1 MNETFKDTSYH
12 IACLHSGAKWET
24 EKNCWGENMAYN
36 LPMNWYLIHREAV
49 KLYHL
54 MQVGLCSRNWNDLAV
69 WASNVQAVWQVIF
82 NVSN

>member
-49 KLYHL
+49 KWYHL
-54 MQVGLCSRNWNDLAV
+54 MQVGLCSRNCNDLAV
-69 WASNVQAVWQVIF
+69 WASNG
-82 NVSN
+82 